1 MSEKQAKRKRRAEGA
16 ARRDA
21 GAGGQGARASWS
33 PGRDDQTWWLLGT
46 ALSAAVPLR
55 VFDFYQQG
63 GPSVVE
69 VEEARAFGR
78 VLAEHG
84 DELLFR
90 SKKQGETAELFTSL
104 ATALAI
110 LSFQPGGVPPL
121 FGHRFDAVQIL
132 TWSIGEEAAREYCRQ
147 VTERYY
153 ADLPQV
159 SATFTPSGGEE
170 PALTCN
176 VTWWFGLAADEDL
189 LRLRTEG
196 YSSLDPDGNERG
208 PECIATGLVEAVAKR
223 NEEVAAL
230 REWAKKQGR
239 QLMCRVEAAQV
250 EYWLYVHRRRL
261 FGRASPNQ

>member
-21 GAGGQGARASWS
+21 DAGGQGARASWS
-33 PGRDDQTWWLLGT
+33 PGHDDQTWWLLGT
-46 ALSAAVPLR
+46 ALSAAVPLQ

-63 GPSVVE
+63 GPSMVE

-84 DELLFR
+84 DKLLFR
-90 SKKQGETAELFTSL
+90 SKKQGETAELFTRL
-104 ATALAI
+104 ARALAA
-110 LSFQPGGVPPL
+110 LSFQPSGVPL
-121 FGHRFDAVQIL
+121 FFGQRFDAVEIL
-132 TWSIGEEAAREYCRQ
+132 AWSIGEEAARVYCRQ
-147 VTERYY
+147 VTGRYY
-153 ADLPQV
+153 AELPQV

-176 VTWWFGLAADEDL
+176 VTWWFDLASNEDL

-196 YSSLDPDGNERG
+196 YSNLNPAENKRG
-208 PECIATGLVEAVAKR
+208 PQSMAESIMEQVAVR

-230 REWAKKQGR
+230 RERAQKQGR
-239 QLMCRVEAAQV
+239 HLVCCIEASQA
-250 EYWLYVHRRRL
+250 EYWLSIHRRRL
-261 FGRASPNQ
+261 RGRASPK